1 MSNEYLNRLITVV
14 SNPGAISTPQLKHK
28 IRNEFGVPFF
38 QRKNGKTYNITTN
51 GRKHIINLFKQEQNV
66 YNTVIELLNTHLNW
80 LFIYCN
86 DTFVDISSNEE
97 PAVNAIETK
106 EQIREKI
113 KEYMKQKHKFT
124 NECNDENL
132 GIRDLISYDTENMS
146 EKLQTVYMFM
156 SLFRI
161 TQSGKKHINHKKNY
175 CILLNEFI
183 NNLTTL
189 LEDSNNKILTKT
201 TKIILFSPEIVT
213 VKHEENLK
221 SFKNINSPNIK
232 TYGRFILNNII
243 NKLFKNNESE

>member
-1 MSNEYLNRLITVV
+1 MTN
-14 SNPGAISTPQLKHK
+14 K
-28 IRNEFGVPFF
+28 
-38 QRKNGKTYNITTN
+38 GK
-51 GRKHIINLFKQEQNV
+51 KHIINLFKQEQNV

-106 EQIREKI
+106 EQIRGYI
-113 KEYMKQKHKFT
+113 KEYMKQNHKFT

-132 GIRDLISYDTENMS
+132 GIHDLISYDTENMS
-146 EKLQTVYMFM
+146 EKSQAVYMFM
-156 SLFRI
+156 ALFRI
-161 TQSGKKHINHKKNY
+161 THSGKKHINHKKNY

-189 LEDSNNKILTKT
+189 LEDSNNTLLTKT

-213 VKHEENLK
+213 VTHEENLK

-232 TYGRFILNNII
+232 TYGKFILNNII
-243 NKLFKNNESE
+243 NKLFKNNES